1 MVACLERGLA
11 AVAAQGVDDALRLLD
26 HQPVGSVR
34 QDDVRFAFDLDG
46 AGPCRAADVLCDRR
60 PQGPDQP
67 DQPQRYC
74 GEETRL
80 RTKHGTAP
88 PGFEKA
94 QRRNRSR
101 EAKRPACRIRASLLA
116 ARKMPEDHDIT
127 RLLALARGG
136 EPGPMNAVF
145 EALYPELRRL
155 ANSRMLG

>member
-67 DQPQRYC
+67 DQTQRY
-74 GEETRL
+74 GVKETQL
-80 RTKHGTAP
+80 RTKLGPAL
-88 PGFEKA
+88 PGPEQA
-94 QRRNRSR
+94 HRSNRTR
-101 EAKRPACRIRASLLA
+101 EAKRPACSLRGSLLA
-116 ARKMPEDHDIT
+116 SEKKPEDHDIP
-127 RLLALARGG
+127 RLLALARDG
-136 EPGPMNAVF
+136 EPGP
-145 EALYPELRRL
+145 
-155 ANSRMLG
+155 